1 MRALLSPACA
11 CGTHGIAPVPYM
23 LETGSMPVF
32 DCSEAIEIGRAM
44 RPPCDGAPGPRQPE
58 SPARPSDQRARP
70 HSAAGTRQ
78 RPLPTERVE
87 VAANDE
93 PEDMSAVIEHAIN
106 HTAGKMTTSTDFSL
120 TDENRHTRATPFP
133 DTAGAPPAGSQR
145 AYARTC
151 ARAHPAG
158 RTPRARPGRRSRE
171 TPRP

>member
-11 CGTHGIAPVPYM
+11 CGTHGTAPVPYM
-23 LETGSMPVF
+23 LGTGPMPIF
-32 DCSEAIEIGRAM
+32 DCNEAREIGRTA
-44 RPPCDGAPGPRQPE
+44 RPPCDGTLCSRQPE

-70 HSAAGTRQ
+70 HGAAGTRQ
-78 RPLPTERVE
+78 RPLPAERVE

-106 HTAGKMTTSTDFSL
+106 HTADKLATSTDFSL
-120 TDENRHTRATPFP
+120 TDENRHTRATPCP
-133 DTAGAPPAGSQR
+133 GTAGAPPAGSPR
-145 AYARTC
+145 ACARTC

-158 RTPRARPGRRSRE
+158 RTPRGRPGRRSRE